1 MKRSI
6 LLIALTGLLFSCSSN
21 KKISNVSELG
31 QTTTKKVVV
40 TSYGPKGKIIK
51 SVVTRETPI
60 REIAVEEK
68 TKSEEVIR
76 INDDKKKEGLSVE
89 DANIY
94 AALDIID
101 RQEPLNDQFVGL
113 NSNNTYDSWMRFIK
127 EKSSVYKNLSKIKE
141 HSIAKNGTGDRGKS
155 WASIAGFSVSIV
167 GLFIFG
173 IIFGIVAIVFGAIG
187 LKSDLRGLAI
197 AALVIGIV
205 DVIAAIIIAAVDIFF
220 LTF

>member
-6 LLIALTGLLFSCSSN
+6 LLIALTGLLFSCSS
-21 KKISNVSELG
+21 KISNVSELG

-127 EKSSVYKNLSKIKE
+127 EKSIVYKNLSKIKE
-141 HSIAKNGTGDRGKS
+141 HSIAKNGTGDRGKN